1 MQYDT
6 GLNKICKLNGFKGTG
21 EVCDLLNIYP
31 RELKELREFA
41 PTEFLNSLLEA
52 KRNKQLKEGV
62 AAKTSWKY
70 GEKNGNL

>member
-1 MQYDT
+1 MKYNTQ
-6 GLNKICKLNGFKGTG
+6 LNKICKDNGFKGTG

-52 KRNKQLKEGV
+52 KKYKQLKEE
-62 AAKTSWKY
+62 AANWKY
-70 GEKNGNL
+70 EGNND